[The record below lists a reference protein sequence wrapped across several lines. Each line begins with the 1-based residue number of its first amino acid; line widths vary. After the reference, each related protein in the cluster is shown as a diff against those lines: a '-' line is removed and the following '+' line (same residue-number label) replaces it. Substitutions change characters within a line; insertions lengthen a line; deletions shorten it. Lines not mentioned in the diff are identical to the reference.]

1 MNKAGKYQ
9 IEIMPWP
16 LMSVNEYLKHKMFEK
31 IFGEELS
38 KEKES
43 EPATDHSKIVSQLKE
58 ILDMTEVYGVTAEVL
73 AEALINVAVFAKY
86 RKDTDGII
94 AAVKE
99 ACHDWDVNSENFK

>member
-1 MNKAGKYQ
+1 MNKYQ
-9 IEIMPWP
+9 REILPWP
-16 LMSVNEYLKHKMFEK
+16 PITVEEYLKSKMFRK

-43 EPATDHSKIVSQLKE
+43 TPVTNCHSKIVSQLKE

-86 RKDTDGII
+86 RKDSDGII

>member
-1 MNKAGKYQ
+1 MNKYQ
-9 IEIMPWP
+9 REIIPRPPILVDEFMR
-16 LMSVNEYLKHKMFEK
+16 LRKMRK

-43 EPATDHSKIVSQLKE
+43 TPSTDHSKIVSHLKE

-86 RKDTDGII
+86 RKDSDGII